1 MTILTVVQGKKVDE
15 VIKKAIKYKWSIHE
29 TQSVIEQF
37 DDLIVDFRTL
47 TRRANRVFNYE
58 FFEGA
63 SDLTDVEILKVE
75 LLNAYNQGLTRRELS
90 QQFHLEYNHSNTLL
104 RYAMQDAAKYE
115 KPINDKGNNN
125 EQ

>member
-1 MTILTVVQGKKVDE
+1 MLILTVTQGHKVDD
-15 VIKKAIKYKWSIHE
+15 VIEKAIKYGWSIHE

-47 TRRANRVFNYE
+47 TRRANRAFNYE

-63 SDLTDVEILKVE
+63 SELTDVEILKVE

-90 QQFHLEYNHSNTLL
+90 QQFHLEYNHSNKLL
-104 RYAMQDAAKYE
+104 REAIEEE
-115 KPINDKGNNN
+115 KGK
-125 EQ
+125 EVEK

>member
-15 VIKKAIKYKWSIHE
+15 VIKKAIKYGWSIHE
-29 TQSVIEQF
+29 TQSIIEQF
-37 DDLIVDFRTL
+37 NNLTVDFRTL

-63 SDLTDVEILKVE
+63 SDLSDVEILKVE
-75 LLNAYNQGLTRRELS
+75 LLNAYEKGLTRRELS

-104 RYAMQDAAKYE
+104 RAAMQEENK
-115 KPINDKGNNN
+115 
-125 EQ
+125 

>member
-1 MTILTVVQGKKVDE
+1 MTILTVVQGHKVDE

-63 SDLTDVEILKVE
+63 SELTDVQILKVE
-75 LLNAYNQGLTRRELS
+75 LLNAYNNQGLKRRELA
-90 QQFHLEYNHSNTLL
+90 QQFHLEYNHTNKLL
-104 RYAMQDAAKYE
+104 REAMQEAAKHE
-115 KPINDKGNNN
+115 RPINDKGNK
-125 EQ
+125 

>member
-1 MTILTVVQGKKVDE
+1 MTVLTVVQGQKVDD
-15 VIKKAIKYKWSIHE
+15 VIEKAIKYKWSIHE

-47 TRRANRVFNYE
+47 TRRASRVFNYE

-63 SDLTDVEILKVE
+63 SDLSDVEILKVE

-90 QQFHLEYNHSNTLL
+90 QQFHLEYNHSNKLL
-104 RYAMQDAAKYE
+104 RDAIQEATKHNKE
-115 KPINDKGNNN
+115 KNH
-125 EQ
+125 E